1 MNPESK
7 IQISGKFKTGAW
19 CYYGEPCKMAQLM
32 ESYNWYAVMG
42 ITTEEDATPTQ
53 EQIGRKISASWLAR
67 SYDEEWTTLPILGGT
82 ASGGKMK
89 ETEKR
94 ITNSRGFLAFPE

>member
-53 EQIGRKISASWLAR
+53 EQIGREKLAPAGWHVPMMR
-67 SYDEEWTTLPILGGT
+67 NG
-82 ASGGKMK
+82 
-89 ETEKR
+89 R
-94 ITNSRGFLAFPE
+94 H